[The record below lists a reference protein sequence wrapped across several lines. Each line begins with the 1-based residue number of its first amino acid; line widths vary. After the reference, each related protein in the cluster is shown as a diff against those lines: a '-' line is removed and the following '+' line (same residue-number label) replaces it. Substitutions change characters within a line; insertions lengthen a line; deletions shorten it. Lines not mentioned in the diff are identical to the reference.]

1 MATIQDVARRAGVGV
16 GTVSRVINQSS
27 LVSEATRTRVQQVID
42 ELGYRPS
49 SLARALSLGRSTT
62 LGVVVPFFT
71 RASVVARLQGVAD
84 VIDRSDYDLVLY
96 DVHTPEQRDR
106 RFEFIRRADRAGVL
120 VMSLAPSDD
129 AVKALAAASVPVVFL
144 DRRVDGLPHVFTD
157 DVEGGRLATR
167 HLIELGHT
175 RIAFVGDRF
184 DDTFGFTSSI
194 DRLDGYRLAMADA
207 GLAVPAGYVQM
218 ADHGR
223 DEAHRQTRELLSLP
237 EPPSAVVAASDLQAF
252 GVLEAARDAGVD
264 VPGQLSVIG
273 YDDVP
278 MAPYLGLTTVHQQ
291 LYESGSLAASM
302 LIDLL
307 AGTSLEEESVE
318 VPTEIVIR
326 RSTAPPA

>member
-1 MATIQDVARRAGVGV
+1 VATIQDVARRAGVGV
-16 GTVSRVINQSS
+16 GTVSRVINESS
-27 LVSEATRTRVQQVID
+27 LVSEATRTRVQAVID

-62 LGVVVPFFT
+62 LAVIVPFFT
-71 RASVVARLQGVAD
+71 RASAVARLSGVAD
-84 VIDRSDYDLVLY
+84 AIDGSDYDLVLY

-106 RFEFIRRADRAGVL
+106 RFELARRADRAGVI
-120 VMSLAPSDD
+120 VVSIAPSDD

-157 DVEGGRLATR
+157 DVEGGRTATR
-167 HLIELGHT
+167 HLIEIGHT
-175 RIAFVGDRF
+175 RVAFVGDRF
-184 DDTFGFTSSI
+184 DDAFGFTSSV
-194 DRLDGYRLAMADA
+194 DRLAGYRLAMADA
-207 GLAVPAGYVQM
+207 GLAIPEGYEQV

-237 EPPSAVVAASDLQAF
+237 EPPTAVVAASDLQAF
-252 GVLEAARDAGVD
+252 GVMEAARDAGVD

-302 LIDLL
+302 LIDILS
-307 AGTSLEEESVE
+307 GVTPDESSVE
-318 VPTEIVIR
+318 VPTELVIR